1 MAIFSEMFSSIK
13 WKFIVVY
20 FLLVFIA
27 MVIIGIFIV
36 GKLETQQIDN
46 VTTNMEQHIKN
57 IINTSSYL
65 QDDDWE
71 SVQIEIQETLNEW
84 RIDSR
89 ENLYVIYNGEVPT
102 IIASSLKD
110 RDKVIDQNALSYKH
124 IDPTLILK
132 ANKGSKA
139 SGKVKSVD
147 DDRLTSHL
155 AYPVLTEYGEVKGFL
170 YMISDLKDAMETV
183 EKSKIILT
191 NATLIA
197 LLITITLGYFIANSI
212 TEPIRDVTKK
222 VEEMAEGDFD
232 QKVEVRSNDEIG
244 QLASM
249 FNYLT
254 SELKSTINEM
264 DVERSK
270 LDTIFNYMTE
280 GVVAINREGH
290 IIHANPIGLEILDM
304 DNNKSFLDKEGL
316 VEFPYEKVSFDRVDY
331 SETEELEGDTISEI
345 DGEIYKIKYAPYKME
360 MDDIGGLILVFQN
373 MTNEYKLDDL
383 RKEFVANV
391 SHELK
396 TPITTIKS
404 YTETLMDGGIDK
416 SVQLN
421 FLHVI
426 DDECNR
432 MGRLVSDLL
441 QLSNMDFKKTVWE
454 KEELNVNRFVK
465 DIVGKLDLSFDEKNQ
480 SCQLILD
487 DKLPNIKADR
497 DAIEQVLLNIISNA
511 IKYTEE
517 EGLIVVETDYTD
529 NFVSISVTDDGI
541 GIPEEDLQRIFE
553 RFYRVEK
560 GRSRDLGG
568 TGLGLAIAK
577 EIIDGHNGYINMDSR
592 YKEGTRVEIKLPHM
606 VV

>member
-1 MAIFSEMFSSIK
+1 MFSDIFSSIK

-27 MVIIGIFIV
+27 MVIVGIFII

-65 QDDDWE
+65 QEDDWK
-71 SVQIEIQETLNEW
+71 SVQDEIQETLNEW
-84 RIDSR
+84 RIDSK
-89 ENLYVIYNGEVPT
+89 ENLYVIYNGEIPT
-102 IIASSLKD
+102 IIASSVKD
-110 RDKVIDQNALSYKH
+110 IEKTINQNALSYKH
-124 IDPTLILK
+124 MDPTLILE
-132 ANKGSKA
+132 ANKGIKA
-139 SGKVKSVD
+139 SGKVESVN
-147 DDRLTSHL
+147 DDRLTSHIS
-155 AYPVLTEYGEVKGFL
+155 YPVLTEYGEVKGII

-197 LLITITLGYFIANSI
+197 LLITITLGYLIANSI

-232 QKVEVRSNDEIG
+232 QKVEVRSNDEVG
-244 QLASM
+244 QLANM
-249 FNYLT
+249 FNFLT
-254 SELKSTINEM
+254 SELKSKINEM
-264 DVERSK
+264 DIERSK

-280 GVVAINREGH
+280 GVVAIDQEGY
-290 IIHANPIGLEILDM
+290 IIHANPTALEILKM
-304 DNNKSFLDKEGL
+304 DNEKSFLEKEEL
-316 VEFPYEKVSFDRVDY
+316 VKFPYKKVSFEEIDY
-331 SETEELEGDTISEI
+331 SKVEKLQGDKISEI
-345 DGEIYKIKYAPYKME
+345 DGEIYKIKYAPYKTE
-360 MDDIGGLILVFQN
+360 MNNIGGLILVFQN
-373 MTNEYKLDDL
+373 MTNEYRLDDL

-404 YTETLMDGGIDK
+404 YTETLIDGGMDESIR
-416 SVQLN
+416 LN

-441 QLSNMDFKKTVWE
+441 KLSNMDFKKTIWE
-454 KEELNVNRFVK
+454 KEELNVNRFIK
-465 DIVGKLDLSFDEKNQ
+465 DIVKKLELSFEAKNQ
-480 SCQLILD
+480 NYKLVLD
-487 DKLPNIKADR
+487 NKVPSIKVDK
-497 DAIEQVLLNIISNA
+497 DAIEQVILNILSNA
-511 IKYTEE
+511 IKYTDKN
-517 EGLIVVETDYTD
+517 GLISIETEYTD
-529 NFVSISVTDDGI
+529 SFVTIIISDNGL
-541 GIPEEDLQRIFE
+541 GIPEEDLLRIFE

-577 EIIDGHNGYINMDSR
+577 EIVEGHNGYINVISK
-592 YKEGTRVEIKLPHM
+592 YNQGTKVEIKLPHM